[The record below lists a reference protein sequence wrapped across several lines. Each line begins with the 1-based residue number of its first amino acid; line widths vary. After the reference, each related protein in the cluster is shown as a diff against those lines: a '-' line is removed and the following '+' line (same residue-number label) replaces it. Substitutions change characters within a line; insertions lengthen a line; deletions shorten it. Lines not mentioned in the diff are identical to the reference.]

1 MRLPPSLSFLPALL
15 ASLPALAQPPR
26 FLPDDPLRVDRD
38 DLPIARPQEI
48 ELSTAY
54 DVIEHTFF
62 HRPDGPIPP
71 ALNAN
76 TLGEVPDSSWF
87 TERIGVRDLTL
98 EELVR
103 GPDRG
108 TGPDASGP
116 WTVLSGKSQGITP
129 GFTARDARGDVYFVK
144 FDRREYK
151 HLSTAAEVISTKFF
165 HALGYFVPENHLTH
179 FRRDQLVIGEG
190 ARIAV
195 KGGPRRKMTEADL
208 DHLLRN
214 VERQPDGTLRA
225 VASLRLAGTPLGPH
239 KYHGT
244 RGDDPNDVFPHEHR
258 RDLRGLRVFSAWL
271 NHDDSRSVNSLDMYV
286 GEEGRGHVRHYLIDF
301 SSTLGSGS
309 NAERQIAPQSPRA
322 GHEYVIDWGPMLRSA
337 ATFGLWERPWRRV
350 RYPDHPEIGRIEA
363 AHFDPLRWKPEYPN
377 PAFERMQPADA
388 YWAAKRV
395 ARFSDEAIR
404 AVVATGGYRDPRQEA
419 YLADTLIARRNKTV
433 AACFRLLNPLDR
445 FRLEGDEGARVL
457 AFDNLGERAGLG
469 RAEAYEYEW
478 SAFDS
483 VTGARRAVS
492 VPGRTTQ
499 TAVAL
504 PAAAEALLVVRLRTV
519 SAEPNWRRAVDVFL
533 MDGTVVGI
541 EREGGHT
548 GRVME

>member
-1 MRLPPSLSFLPALL
+1 MRLPPSLPLLSLLL
-15 ASLPALAQPPR
+15 ASLPALAQTPR

-38 DLPIARPQEI
+38 DLPIARPREI

-71 ALNAN
+71 AVNAN

-87 TERIGVRDLTL
+87 TERIGARDLSL

-103 GPDRG
+103 GPDGG
-108 TGPDASGP
+108 TGPDTSGP
-116 WTVLSGKSQGITP
+116 WTILSGKSQGITP

-144 FDRREYK
+144 FDRREYPA
-151 HLSTAAEVISTKFF
+151 LSTAAEVISTKLF
-165 HALGYFVPENHLTH
+165 HALGYFVPQNHLAY
-179 FRRDQLVIGEG
+179 FRRDQLLIGEG

-214 VERQPDGTLRA
+214 VERRPDGTLRA
-225 VASLRLAGTPLGPH
+225 VASLRLAGGPLGPH

-286 GEEGRGHVRHYLIDF
+286 GEEGRGYVRHYLIDF

-309 NAERQIAPQSPRA
+309 NAERQIAPQNPRA
-322 GHEYVIDWGPMLRSA
+322 GNEYVIDWGPLLRSA

-350 RYPDHPEIGRIEA
+350 RYPDYPEVGRLEA
-363 AHFDPLRWKPEYPN
+363 AHFDPQRWKPEYPN

-404 AVVATGGYRDPRQEA
+404 AVVATGGYSDPRQEA
-419 YLADTLIARRNKTV
+419 YLADTLIARRDKIV
-433 AACFRLLNPLDR
+433 ATYFRLLNPLDG
-445 FRLEGDEGARVL
+445 FRLEGDAAARML
-457 AFDNLGERAGLG
+457 AFDHLGERAGLG

-478 SAFDS
+478 SAFDN
-483 VTGARRAVS
+483 VTGARRALGA
-492 VPGRTTQ
+492 PGRS
-499 TAVAL
+499 ARPGVPL
-504 PAAAEALLVVRLRTV
+504 PASGDTLMVVRLRTV

-533 MDGTVVGI
+533 RDGTVVGI